1 MSDTKPNGRW
11 KAGQSGNPAGR
22 KVGQRHRSTVIL
34 EKLMADDA
42 KAIVATVL
50 LAATAGDMTAARMIL
65 DRVVP
70 APKDRYLTMSITLPD
85 TNSPEG
91 INAAQ
96 GVIVAAVAAGDLLLS
111 EGAALSAL
119 VEAQRR
125 SVETNELA
133 SRIAALEL
141 KGSRT

>member
-1 MSDTKPNGRW
+1 M
-11 KAGQSGNPAGR
+11 
-22 KVGQRHRSTVIL
+22 L

-70 APKDRYLTMSITLPD
+70 APKDRYLSMSITLPD
-85 TNSPEG
+85 TNTPEG

-96 GVIVAAVAAGDLLLS
+96 GVIVAAVAAGDMLPS

-125 SVETNELA
+125 AAETNDLA
-133 SRIAALEL
+133 ARIAALEL
-141 KGSRT
+141 KGTRT